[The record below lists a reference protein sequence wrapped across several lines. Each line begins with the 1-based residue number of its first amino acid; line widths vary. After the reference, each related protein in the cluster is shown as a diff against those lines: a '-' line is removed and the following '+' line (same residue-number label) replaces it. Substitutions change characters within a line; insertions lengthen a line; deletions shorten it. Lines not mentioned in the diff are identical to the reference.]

1 MLSFE
6 WQTYYFHE
14 VCILSSNLYTH
25 MHTHYTNEQH
35 HMISKG
41 EIDAYGFTEH
51 YFTLAH
57 KAAMHG
63 RLGVL
68 KFLIKEGNLPLL
80 ALQEPDESLT
90 TPAMLAIQ
98 VCPILIPHIKP
109 LNHDRL

>member
-1 MLSFE
+1 
-6 WQTYYFHE
+6 
-14 VCILSSNLYTH
+14 
-25 MHTHYTNEQH
+25 
-35 HMISKG
+35 MISKG
-41 EIDAYGFTEH
+41 EIDAYGFMEH

-63 RLGVL
+63 QLSVL

-98 VCPILIPHIKP
+98 VCPFFEVNDYFANSGQLIYMNSNYFCTKLRVDIRIAYSGWWRKGKSP
-109 LNHDRL
+109 

>member
-1 MLSFE
+1 
-6 WQTYYFHE
+6 
-14 VCILSSNLYTH
+14 

-68 KFLIKEGNLPLL
+68 KFRIKEGNLPLL